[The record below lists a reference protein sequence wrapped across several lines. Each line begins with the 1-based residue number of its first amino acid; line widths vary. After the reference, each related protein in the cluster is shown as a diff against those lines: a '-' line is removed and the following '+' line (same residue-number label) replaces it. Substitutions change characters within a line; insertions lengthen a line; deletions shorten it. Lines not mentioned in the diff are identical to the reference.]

1 MTKADWY
8 FDFISPFAYL
18 QFARFESFQGNLE
31 INPIPV
37 LFGGLLKHWGQLGP
51 AEIPPKRKF
60 AYRFFKWQADQNNIP
75 FKMPPRHPYNPLASL
90 RLCIAAG
97 GQIEHIR
104 SVFRVIYGEGIQPD
118 EKDGILAIAE
128 ALKIDNPEAAMSDT
142 EVKNTLRA
150 NTETAIKAGVFGV
163 PTFLIDDQVFWGA
176 DATEMM
182 LSYANNPEL
191 FQTPEMRRISEMPMG
206 VVRRK

>member
-1 MTKADWY
+1 LIKADWY

-18 QFARFESFQGNLE
+18 QLSRFETFQEDLE
-31 INPIPV
+31 INPVPV
-37 LFGGLLKHWGQLGP
+37 LLGGLLKHWGQLGP

-60 AYRFFKWQADQNNIP
+60 VYRFFKWQADQNNIP
-75 FKMPPRHPYNPLASL
+75 FKMPPRHPYNPLAAL

-97 GQIEHIR
+97 GQLDHIR
-104 SVFRVIYGEGIQPD
+104 SVFQVIYGEGTQPD
-118 EKDGILAIAE
+118 EPGGIMAIAK
-128 ALKIDNPEAAMSDT
+128 ALGIDDAEAAISD
-142 EVKNTLRA
+142 EKVKITLRV
-150 NTETAIKAGVFGV
+150 NTETAIKSGVFGV

-182 LSYANNPEL
+182 LSYVNNPEL

-206 VVRRK
+206 VVRQK

>member
-60 AYRFFKWQADQNNIP
+60 VYRFFKWQADQKNSP
-75 FKMPPRHPYNPLASL
+75 FKMPTRHPYNPLASL

-118 EKDGILAIAE
+118 ETDGILAIAE
-128 ALKIDNPEAAMSDT
+128 ALEINNPEAAMSDT
-142 EVKNTLRA
+142 EVKNTLRT

-182 LSYANNPEL
+182 LSYVNNPEL

-206 VVRRK
+206 VVRQK

>member
-1 MTKADWY
+1 LTKADWY

-18 QFARFESFQGNLE
+18 QLSRFETFQEDLE
-31 INPIPV
+31 INPVPV

-60 AYRFFKWQADQNNIP
+60 VYRFFKWQADQNNIP
-75 FKMPPRHPYNPLASL
+75 FKMPPRHPYNPLAAL

-97 GQIEHIR
+97 GQLDHIR
-104 SVFRVIYGEGIQPD
+104 SVFQVIYGEGTQPD
-118 EKDGILAIAE
+118 EPGGIMAIAK
-128 ALKIDNPEAAMSDT
+128 ALGIDDAEAAISD
-142 EVKNTLRA
+142 EKVKITLRV
-150 NTETAIKAGVFGV
+150 NTETAIKSGVFGV

-182 LSYANNPEL
+182 LSYVNNPEL
-191 FQTPEMRRISEMPMG
+191 FQTSEMRRISEMPMG
-206 VVRRK
+206 VVRQK

>member
-18 QFARFESFQGNLE
+18 QFARLESFQGNLE

-51 AEIPPKRKF
+51 AEIHPKIKF
-60 AYRFFKWQADQNNIP
+60 VYRFFKWQADQNSIP

-118 EKDGILAIAE
+118 ETDGILAIAE
-128 ALKIDNPEAAMSDT
+128 ALEIDNPEAAMSDT
-142 EVKNTLRA
+142 EVKNTLRT

-182 LSYANNPEL
+182 LSYVNNPEL
-191 FQTPEMRRISEMPMG
+191 FQTSEMRRISEMPMG
-206 VVRRK
+206 VVRQK

>member
-1 MTKADWY
+1 MEKGFSQTKQTVFW
-8 FDFISPFAYL
+8 L
-18 QFARFESFQGNLE
+18 
-31 INPIPV
+31 
-37 LFGGLLKHWGQLGP
+37 
-51 AEIPPKRKF
+51 
-60 AYRFFKWQADQNNIP
+60 
-75 FKMPPRHPYNPLASL
+75 SL
-90 RLCIAAG
+90 RPFG
-97 GQIEHIR
+97 
-104 SVFRVIYGEGIQPD
+104 
-118 EKDGILAIAE
+118 
-128 ALKIDNPEAAMSDT
+128 IDNAEAAMSDT

>member
-18 QFARFESFQGNLE
+18 QLSRFETFQEDLE
-31 INPIPV
+31 INPVPV

-60 AYRFFKWQADQNNIP
+60 VYRFFKWQADQNNIP
-75 FKMPPRHPYNPLASL
+75 FKMPPRHPYNPLAAL

-97 GQIEHIR
+97 GQLDHIR
-104 SVFRVIYGEGIQPD
+104 SVFQVIYGEGTQPD
-118 EKDGILAIAE
+118 EPGGIMAIAK
-128 ALKIDNPEAAMSDT
+128 ALGIDDAEAAISG
-142 EVKNTLRA
+142 EKVKITLRV
-150 NTETAIKAGVFGV
+150 NTETAIKSGVFGV

-182 LSYANNPEL
+182 LSYVNNPEL

-206 VVRRK
+206 VVRQK

>member
-18 QFARFESFQGNLE
+18 QLSRFETFQEDLE
-31 INPIPV
+31 INPVPV

-60 AYRFFKWQADQNNIP
+60 VYRFFKWQADQNNIL
-75 FKMPPRHPYNPLASL
+75 FKMPPRHPYNPLAAL

-97 GQIEHIR
+97 GQLDHIR
-104 SVFRVIYGEGIQPD
+104 LVFQVIYGEGTQPD
-118 EKDGILAIAE
+118 EPGGIMAIAK
-128 ALKIDNPEAAMSDT
+128 ALGIDDAEAAISD
-142 EVKNTLRA
+142 EKVKNTLRV
-150 NTETAIKAGVFGV
+150 NTETAIKSGVFGV

-182 LSYANNPEL
+182 LSYVNNPEL

-206 VVRRK
+206 VVRQK

>member
-1 MTKADWY
+1 LTKTDWY

-18 QFARFESFQGNLE
+18 QLSRFETFQEDLE
-31 INPIPV
+31 INPVPV

-60 AYRFFKWQADQNNIP
+60 VYRFFKWQADQNNIP
-75 FKMPPRHPYNPLASL
+75 FKMPPRHPYNPLAAL

-97 GQIEHIR
+97 GQLHHIH
-104 SVFRVIYGEGIQPD
+104 SVFQVIYGEGTQPD
-118 EKDGILAIAE
+118 EPGGIVAIAK
-128 ALKIDNPEAAMSDT
+128 ALGIDDAEAAISD
-142 EVKNTLRA
+142 EKVKNTLRV
-150 NTETAIKAGVFGV
+150 NTETAIKSGVFGV

-182 LSYANNPEL
+182 LSYVNNPEL

-206 VVRRK
+206 VVRQK

>member
-1 MTKADWY
+1 
-8 FDFISPFAYL
+8 
-18 QFARFESFQGNLE
+18 
-31 INPIPV
+31 
-37 LFGGLLKHWGQLGP
+37 
-51 AEIPPKRKF
+51 
-60 AYRFFKWQADQNNIP
+60 
-75 FKMPPRHPYNPLASL
+75 MPPRHPYNPLASL

-118 EKDGILAIAE
+118 ETDGILAIAE
-128 ALKIDNPEAAMSDT
+128 ALEIDNPEAAMSDT
-142 EVKNTLRA
+142 EVKNTLRT

>member
-1 MTKADWY
+1 MTKTDWY

-18 QFARFESFQGNLE
+18 QLSRFETFQEDLE
-31 INPIPV
+31 INPVPV

-60 AYRFFKWQADQNNIP
+60 VYRFFKWQADQNNIL
-75 FKMPPRHPYNPLASL
+75 FKMPPRHPYNPLAAL

-97 GQIEHIR
+97 GQLDHIR
-104 SVFRVIYGEGIQPD
+104 LVFQVIYGEGTQPD
-118 EKDGILAIAE
+118 EPGGIMAIAK
-128 ALKIDNPEAAMSDT
+128 ALGIDDAEAAISD
-142 EVKNTLRA
+142 EKVKITLRV
-150 NTETAIKAGVFGV
+150 NTETAIKSGVFGV

-182 LSYANNPEL
+182 LSYVNNPEL

-206 VVRRK
+206 VVRQK

>member
-1 MTKADWY
+1 MQL
-8 FDFISPFAYL
+8 S
-18 QFARFESFQGNLE
+18 RFETFQEDLE
-31 INPIPV
+31 INPVPV

-60 AYRFFKWQADQNNIP
+60 VYRFFKWQADQNNIP
-75 FKMPPRHPYNPLASL
+75 FKMPPRHPYNPLAAL

-97 GQIEHIR
+97 GQLDHIR
-104 SVFRVIYGEGIQPD
+104 SVFQVIYGEGTQPD
-118 EKDGILAIAE
+118 EPGGIMAIAK
-128 ALKIDNPEAAMSDT
+128 ALGIDDAEAAISD
-142 EVKNTLRA
+142 EKVKITLRV
-150 NTETAIKAGVFGV
+150 NTETAIKSGVFGV

-182 LSYANNPEL
+182 LSYVNNPEL

-206 VVRRK
+206 VVRQK

>member
-60 AYRFFKWQADQNNIP
+60 VYRFFKWQADHNSIP

-128 ALKIDNPEAAMSDT
+128 ALEIDNPEAAMSDT
-142 EVKNTLRA
+142 EVKNTL
-150 NTETAIKAGVFGV
+150 
-163 PTFLIDDQVFWGA
+163 
-176 DATEMM
+176 
-182 LSYANNPEL
+182 
-191 FQTPEMRRISEMPMG
+191 
-206 VVRRK
+206 

>member
-1 MTKADWY
+1 M
-8 FDFISPFAYL
+8 
-18 QFARFESFQGNLE
+18 
-31 INPIPV
+31 PV

-60 AYRFFKWQADQNNIP
+60 VYRFFKWQADQNSIP

-118 EKDGILAIAE
+118 ETDGILAIAE
-128 ALKIDNPEAAMSDT
+128 ALGIDNAEAAMSDT

-163 PTFLIDDQVFWGA
+163 PTFLIDDQVFWGV

>member
-18 QFARFESFQGNLE
+18 QFSRFESFQENLE
-31 INPIPV
+31 INPMPV

-60 AYRFFKWQADQNNIP
+60 VYRLFKWQADQNSIP

-118 EKDGILAIAE
+118 ETDGILAIAE
-128 ALKIDNPEAAMSDT
+128 ALGIDNAEAAMSDT

-163 PTFLIDDQVFWGA
+163 PTFLIDDQVFWGV

>member
-18 QFARFESFQGNLE
+18 QLSRFETFQEDLE
-31 INPIPV
+31 INPVPV

-60 AYRFFKWQADQNNIP
+60 VYRFFKWQADQNNIP
-75 FKMPPRHPYNPLASL
+75 FKMPPRHPYNPLAAL

-97 GQIEHIR
+97 GQLDHIR
-104 SVFRVIYGEGIQPD
+104 LVFQVIYGEGTQPD
-118 EKDGILAIAE
+118 EPGGIMAIAK
-128 ALKIDNPEAAMSDT
+128 ALGIDDAEAAISD
-142 EVKNTLRA
+142 EKVKITLRV
-150 NTETAIKAGVFGV
+150 NTETAIKSGVFGV

-182 LSYANNPEL
+182 LSYVNNPEL

-206 VVRRK
+206 VVRQK

>member
-60 AYRFFKWQADQNNIP
+60 VYRFFKWQADQNNIP

-118 EKDGILAIAE
+118 ETDGILAIAE
-128 ALKIDNPEAAMSDT
+128 ALEIDNPEAAMSDT
-142 EVKNTLRA
+142 EVKNTLRT

-163 PTFLIDDQVFWGA
+163 PTFLIDDQVFWGG

-182 LSYANNPEL
+182 LSYVNNPEL

-206 VVRRK
+206 VVRQK

>member
-1 MTKADWY
+1 
-8 FDFISPFAYL
+8 
-18 QFARFESFQGNLE
+18 
-31 INPIPV
+31 
-37 LFGGLLKHWGQLGP
+37 
-51 AEIPPKRKF
+51 
-60 AYRFFKWQADQNNIP
+60 
-75 FKMPPRHPYNPLASL
+75 
-90 RLCIAAG
+90 
-97 GQIEHIR
+97 
-104 SVFRVIYGEGIQPD
+104 VIYGEGIQPD
-118 EKDGILAIAE
+118 ETDGILAIAE
-128 ALKIDNPEAAMSDT
+128 ALGIDNAEAAMSDT

>member
-18 QFARFESFQGNLE
+18 QLSRFETFQEDLE
-31 INPIPV
+31 INPVPV

-60 AYRFFKWQADQNNIP
+60 VYRFFKWQADQNNIP
-75 FKMPPRHPYNPLASL
+75 FKMPPRHPYNPLAAL

-97 GQIEHIR
+97 GQLDHIR
-104 SVFRVIYGEGIQPD
+104 SVFQVIYGEGTQPD
-118 EKDGILAIAE
+118 EPGGIMAIAK
-128 ALKIDNPEAAMSDT
+128 ALGIDDAEAAISD
-142 EVKNTLRA
+142 EKVKITLSV
-150 NTETAIKAGVFGV
+150 NTETAIKSGVFGV

-182 LSYANNPEL
+182 LSYVNNPEL

-206 VVRRK
+206 VVRQK

>member
-18 QFARFESFQGNLE
+18 QFARFESFKGNLE

-60 AYRFFKWQADQNNIP
+60 VYRFFKWQADQNNIP

-97 GQIEHIR
+97 GQIEHIH
-104 SVFRVIYGEGIQPD
+104 SVFKVIYGEGIQPD
-118 EKDGILAIAE
+118 ETEGVLAIAE
-128 ALKIDNPEAAMSDT
+128 ALGIDNAEAAMSDT
-142 EVKNTLRA
+142 EVKNTLRE
-150 NTETAIKAGVFGV
+150 NTETAIKMGVFGV

-182 LSYANNPEL
+182 LSYVNNPEL

>member
-1 MTKADWY
+1 
-8 FDFISPFAYL
+8 
-18 QFARFESFQGNLE
+18 
-31 INPIPV
+31 
-37 LFGGLLKHWGQLGP
+37 
-51 AEIPPKRKF
+51 
-60 AYRFFKWQADQNNIP
+60 
-75 FKMPPRHPYNPLASL
+75 MPPRHPYNPLASL

-118 EKDGILAIAE
+118 ETDGILAIAE
-128 ALKIDNPEAAMSDT
+128 ALEIDNPEAAMSDT
-142 EVKNTLRA
+142 EVKNTLRT
-150 NTETAIKAGVFGV
+150 NTETAINAGVFGV

-182 LSYANNPEL
+182 LSYVNNPEL

-206 VVRRK
+206 VVRQK

>member
-18 QFARFESFQGNLE
+18 QLSRFETFQEDLE
-31 INPIPV
+31 INPVPV

-60 AYRFFKWQADQNNIP
+60 VYRFFKWQADQNNIP
-75 FKMPPRHPYNPLASL
+75 FKMPPRHPYNPLAAL

-97 GQIEHIR
+97 GQLDHIR
-104 SVFRVIYGEGIQPD
+104 SVFQVIYGEGTQPD
-118 EKDGILAIAE
+118 EPGGIMAIAK
-128 ALKIDNPEAAMSDT
+128 ALGIDDAEAAISD
-142 EVKNTLRA
+142 EKVKITLRV
-150 NTETAIKAGVFGV
+150 NTETAIKSGVFGV

-182 LSYANNPEL
+182 LSYVNNPEL
-191 FQTPEMRRISEMPMG
+191 FQTSEMRRISEMPMG
-206 VVRRK
+206 VVRQK